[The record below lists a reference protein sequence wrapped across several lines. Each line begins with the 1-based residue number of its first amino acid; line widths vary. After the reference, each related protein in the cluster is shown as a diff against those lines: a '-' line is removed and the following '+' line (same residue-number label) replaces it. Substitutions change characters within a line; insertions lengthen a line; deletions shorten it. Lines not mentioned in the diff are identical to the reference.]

1 LIIVEHI
8 MKVIMTISDRILAV
22 NMGRAIVEGSPTEV
36 ASHPDVISAYLGED
50 YRAQG

>member
-1 LIIVEHI
+1 

-22 NMGRAIVEGSPTEV
+22 NMGTAIVEGSPKEV